1 VRCHARPSEP
11 IDIAAKGNIF
21 WKDLEKVSD
30 KLDSHGQK
38 IVTTER
44 HYYPFLTYY
53 LCEDAIQSS
62 RNSQYSGWQIAG
74 LLVETPGD
82 ETDYGRIRDDIMA
95 DLDVFRIREVAHD
108 PWQAPPLMQEIKAR
122 DDWDPTIP
130 MVEIKPTVQNFS
142 PAMKELEG
150 AIYGGRFHHNGD
162 PILEWMISNVVCKR
176 DNKDNIYPR
185 KERLENKIDGVI
197 AVIMGVAR
205 AMLVEVG
212 GSPYEKRGLLIV

>member
-1 VRCHARPSEP
+1 MGQRLLAVDGHGEVGKCADEKLQIEDFHGWSALSRSTWRADRHRGKGEHLLEGPRKGQRQACRERP
-11 IDIAAKGNIF
+11 K
-21 WKDLEKVSD
+21 
-30 KLDSHGQK
+30 DSHHGAALLP
-38 IVTTER
+38 V
-44 HYYPFLTYY
+44 LTYY

-74 LLVETPGD
+74 LLVRRLGMKPITGGSA
-82 ETDYGRIRDDIMA
+82 TTSWRT
-95 DLDVFRIREVAHD
+95 FRLSIREVAYD
-108 PWQAPPLMQEIKAR
+108 PWQAPPLMQEIQAR

-176 DNKDNIYPR
+176 DNKDNIYPAQRAGR
-185 KERLENKIDGVI
+185 KQD
-197 AVIMGVAR
+197 
-205 AMLVEVG
+205 
-212 GSPYEKRGLLIV
+212 